1 MLHVGDEGTGA
12 RIATYRKLRGL
23 TQRGLALKANVAY
36 GTLTK
41 IESGH
46 SMAQPAV
53 IAAVARALSVN
64 VTHLTGQPYLD
75 ELRRDNLEQYIQGLR
90 IALDSYDLGPSEDV
104 TPRPVGEIRAEMVAR
119 CRDMRA
125 GRLDVVAGAMPGLL
139 DELSA
144 RVAGDGHDHAAWEV
158 MAQGY
163 HCVFDVAATWG
174 FPDLAMVA
182 LNRMGWA
189 GGFGD
194 DPLLEPVCRYLRTIE
209 HLRNGEY
216 RHVSRLLESALRLT
230 DDAPGSRERFAVIGQ
245 LHLLWSINAAR
256 AGDGDESEAHL
267 ADAEH
272 CADQVGEVH
281 DIYWFGF
288 GPTNVAVHRVA
299 ALIERSLYDKAV
311 AAAADL
317 EIPDD
322 WHATRISHHFMD
334 LGRAYAWLGRDDAAL
349 AALGRSRAAAPQR
362 TRYHPTT
369 RDTIEHLLDRK
380 RRVPE
385 RLASY
390 ARWLGL

>member
-1 MLHVGDEGTGA
+1 MHHVGDEGTGA

-41 IESGH
+41 VESGH

-64 VTHLTGQPYLD
+64 VTQLTGQPYLD
-75 ELRRDNLEQYIQGLR
+75 ELRRDNLEQYVQGLR
-90 IALDSYDLGPSEDV
+90 IALDCYDLGPSEDV
-104 TPRPVGEIRAEMVAR
+104 APRPVGEIRAEVVAR

-125 GRLDVVAGAMPGLL
+125 GRLEVVAGAMPGLL
-139 DELSA
+139 DELGA
-144 RVAGDGHDHAAWEV
+144 LIAGDGADAATWAV

-163 HCVFDVAATWG
+163 HCVFDVATTWG

-189 GGFGD
+189 GAAGD
-194 DPLLEPVCRYLRTIE
+194 DPLLEPVCRYHRAIE

-216 RHVSRLLESALRLT
+216 RHVSRLLDSALHLAC
-230 DDAPGSRERFAVIGQ
+230 DAPHSRQRAAVTGQ

-256 AGDGDESEAHL
+256 SGDGAESEGHL
-267 ADAEH
+267 DVAEQ
-272 CADQVGEVH
+272 CAARVGEVH
-281 DIYWFGF
+281 DLYWFGF

-299 ALIERSLYDKAV
+299 ALVERSLYDRAVTKA
-311 AAAADL
+311 ATL
-317 EIPDD
+317 QIPHD
-322 WHATRISHHFMD
+322 WHATRIAHHFMD
-334 LGRAYAWLGRDDAAL
+334 LGRAYALLGRDQAAL
-349 AALGRSRAAAPQR
+349 AALARSRAAAPQR

-390 ARWLGL
+390 ARWLGF